1 MERQLNISE
10 MEVSRLQSLVTAY
23 PWFSY
28 ARELL
33 LCKLV
38 EIEPQCLE
46 SRYKENLV
54 FFPRRDSVLLKC
66 REIAAR
72 TKDAPIEAAAVEE
85 LLDVLSGEEN
95 DGFEID
101 FDLIQKEAE
110 NFSLGGEVMKDD
122 LIIEEGDGSEEEVF
136 VQQPVKPKIFVVGG
150 DYFSKEDFEQLQDNE
165 KAADIRLGAP
175 AENTLGETC
184 TYAAQMADAGED
196 LDFVT
201 ETLAAIYADQ
211 GYYDKAIEVYAKLIL
226 LYPEK
231 STYFATLVN
240 EIKSKN

>member
-1 MERQLNISE
+1 MEGQLDINEI
-10 MEVSRLQSLVTAY
+10 EVSRLQALVTAY

-28 ARELL
+28 AREVL

-54 FFPRRDSVLLKC
+54 FFPRRDAVLLKC
-66 REIAAR
+66 REIIARANAAQA
-72 TKDAPIEAAAVEE
+72 APVPVEE
-85 LLDVLSGEEN
+85 LLDTAVAEE

-101 FDLIQKEAE
+101 FDLIQQEAE
-110 NFSLGGEVMKDD
+110 EFTLDPGMQTED
-122 LIIEEGDGSEEEVF
+122 LVIEEGEPAEEEVF
-136 VQQPVKPKIFVVGG
+136 VPQPVKPKIFVVGG
-150 DYFSKEDFEQLQDNE
+150 DYFSKEDFAQLQDNE
-165 KAADIRLGAP
+165 KAAEIKFGAP
-175 AENTLGETC
+175 ADNSFADMPQHTAEP
-184 TYAAQMADAGED
+184 AAADDD

>member
-1 MERQLNISE
+1 MEGQLDIHQIE
-10 MEVSRLQSLVTAY
+10 LSRLQALVTAY

-28 ARELL
+28 AREVL

-54 FFPRRDSVLLKC
+54 FFPRRDAVLLKC
-66 REIAAR
+66 REMIARANAAQ
-72 TKDAPIEAAAVEE
+72 TAPVPVEE
-85 LLDVLSGEEN
+85 LLAVAEGED

-101 FDLIQKEAE
+101 FDLIQQEAE
-110 NFSLGGEVMKDD
+110 EFTLDPD
-122 LIIEEGDGSEEEVF
+122 LQNEDLVIEEGETAEEEEF
-136 VQQPVKPKIFVVGG
+136 IPQPVKPKIFVVGG
-150 DYFSKEDFEQLQDNE
+150 DYFSKEDFAQLQDNE
-165 KAADIRLGAP
+165 KATDIKFGAP
-175 AENTLGETC
+175 ADNSQ
-184 TYAAQMADAGED
+184 ADIPQQFSQPAQTEDD

-211 GYYDKAIEVYAKLIL
+211 GYYEKAIEVYAKLIL

-231 STYFATLVN
+231 STYFATLVK
-240 EIKSKN
+240 EIKSKI

>member
-1 MERQLNISE
+1 M
-10 MEVSRLQSLVTAY
+10 VTAY

-28 ARELL
+28 AREVLL
-33 LCKLV
+33 YKLV

-54 FFPRRDSVLLKC
+54 FFPKRDSVLLKC
-66 REIAAR
+66 REMIARAN
-72 TKDAPIEAAAVEE
+72 AAQATPVPVEE
-85 LLDVLSGEEN
+85 LLDVVQGED

-101 FDLIQKEAE
+101 FDLIQQEAE
-110 NFSLGGEVMKDD
+110 GFALDTGMQEGD
-122 LIIEEGDGSEEEVF
+122 LIIEDDETAEEEEF
-136 VQQPVKPKIFVVGG
+136 IPQPVKPKIFVVGG
-150 DYFSKEDFEQLQDNE
+150 DYFSKEDFAQLENDGGTAE
-165 KAADIRLGAP
+165 IKFGAP
-175 AENTLGETC
+175 ADNTFADIPQQFANP
-184 TYAAQMADAGED
+184 AAEED
-196 LDFVT
+196 DMDFVT

-231 STYFATLVN
+231 STYFASLVN

>member
-1 MERQLNISE
+1 

-28 ARELL
+28 AREVL

-46 SRYKENLV
+46 SHYKENLV

-66 REIAAR
+66 RETVAR
-72 TKDAPIEAAAVEE
+72 ANVGGLISAPVEE

-110 NFSLGGEVMKDD
+110 SFSIDKELHKDD
-122 LIIEEGDGSEEEVF
+122 LIIEEGYTSEDDVF
-136 VQQPVKPKIFVVGG
+136 VPQPVKPKIFVVGG
-150 DYFSKEDFEQLQDNE
+150 DYFSKEDFAQLQDNGE
-165 KAADIRLGAP
+165 SEEIKFGAP
-175 AENTLGETC
+175 AENTFAESVSC
-184 TYAAQMADAGED
+184 AAPLADESD
-196 LDFVT
+196 DMDFVT

-231 STYFATLVN
+231 STYFASLVN
-240 EIKSKN
+240 EIKSKI